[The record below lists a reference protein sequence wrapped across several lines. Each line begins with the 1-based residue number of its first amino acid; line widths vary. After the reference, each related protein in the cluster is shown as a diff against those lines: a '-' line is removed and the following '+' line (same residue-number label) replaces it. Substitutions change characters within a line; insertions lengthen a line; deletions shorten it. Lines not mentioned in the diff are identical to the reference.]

1 MLLAEHRSV
10 PVVVDLDQIRAP
22 RDQHREPGRQ
32 ADRHSEPKTL
42 RPVLDRTQR
51 CRRPIEVLDRVSHL
65 GQVENSI
72 EPCIHASIIRLHQA
86 AHRSCH
92 RPDHP
97 SSGIRFICPDAGAA
111 GPAVLPRFVGF
122 RRIRIVDR
130 GAGAVGVRWRSAG
143 RPRGRSEFFGFPLEI
158 SRHAGGSGLALWV
171 RFVGPRLV
179 RMRCHRPCYTRDRRC
194 HACNAPSRA
203 ALMPRR
209 LCVSASWAP
218 NASSPTASSPVP
230 SERASTSVVW
240 RD

>member
-1 MLLAEHRSV
+1 MTSRPTQRAEGPPANPRSDPTMSKPNRSLGSRV
-10 PVVVDLDQIRAP
+10 PSRTE
-22 RDQHREPGRQ
+22 RR
-32 ADRHSEPKTL
+32 
-42 RPVLDRTQR
+42 LDRAMHPR
-51 CRRPIEVLDRVSHL
+51 LDHPS
-65 GQVENSI
+65 SI
-72 EPCIHASIIRLHQA
+72 SA

-92 RPDHP
+92 RPNHP
-97 SSGIRFICPDAGAA
+97 SSGIRFICPDDGAA

-143 RPRGRSEFFGFPLEI
+143 RPRGRSEFLGFPLEI

-218 NASSPTASSPVP
+218 HAFSPTASSPVP